1 MKYEK
6 HEIYSRRNEWALK
19 SINKVDN
26 AGVSESNKK
35 VIKQFQAFISST
47 GSGQLR
53 VAKLTHQLLTIVSLG
68 NFDLAAATKEDI
80 IAVVGLIN
88 NRDTYSQKIYGVNK
102 TTNYKIKTYSATTKA
117 DYRRTIKQLY
127 AWYKE
132 EDPRVDSEDRE
143 ERRITRKLYHYISKN
158 VSGSF
163 PKVEKDP
170 ASLLTDLD
178 IKKVLDEGCKDI
190 REKALIRFL
199 HESGVR
205 SGELLNMKWKDIKS
219 HSTHMDV
226 TVTGKTGM
234 RTIQIV
240 KSKHLITQWHNHT
253 SDNNDN
259 SFIWLGNSSNKP
271 KTVLKY
277 VGVSKLIK
285 RCFQRAG
292 LEKPCNLHHFRHSRA
307 SINGTEWT
315 EPVMRL
321 YFGWTPGSD
330 MPTQYCHT
338 SKKQL
343 LEACRTLNGIS
354 TKEDEDQHKAITC
367 PCGSVN
373 DNICRYCNTCGTAL
387 KVEYLMEDQEKIK
400 EQTDISIEKMID
412 LFSDPKNKASFDR
425 FVKLMGG

>member
-1 MKYEK
+1 MKYGIP
-6 HEIYSRRNEWALK
+6 EIYSKRYERALK
-19 SINKVDN
+19 TIKKIDN

-53 VAKLTHQLLTIVSLG
+53 VAKLTQQLLSIIYLKK
-68 NFDLAAATKEDI
+68 FDLAAAEKGDI
-80 IAVVGLIN
+80 IAIIGLIN
-88 NRDTYSQKIYGVNK
+88 NRNTYSKHRYGRDNTK
-102 TTNYKIKTYSATTKA
+102 TYKVKTYSEATKA
-117 DYRRTIKQLY
+117 DYRRCIKQFY
-127 AWYKE
+127 SWYKE
-132 EDPRVDSEDRE
+132 EDLRVDSEDRK
-143 ERRITRKLYHYISKN
+143 ERIIARKLYHYIEKN
-158 VSGSF
+158 VSSSS
-163 PKVEKDP
+163 PRIERDP
-170 ASLLTDLD
+170 SLLLTNLD
-178 IKKVLDEGCKDI
+178 IQKVLDEGCKEI

-219 HSTHMDV
+219 HRTHMDV

-240 KSKHLITQWHNHT
+240 KSKNLIAQWHNHT
-253 SDNNDN
+253 PDNNGN
-259 SFIWLGNSSNKP
+259 AFIWLGKSPSKP
-271 KTVLKY
+271 NAVLKH

-285 RCFQRAG
+285 KCFKRVG
-292 LEKPCNLHHFRHSRA
+292 LEKPCNLHWFRHSRA

-343 LEACRTLNGIS
+343 LEACKSLNGIS
-354 TKEDEDQHKAITC
+354 IKSDEDKHKALTC
-367 PCGSVN
+367 ACGTIN

-387 KVEYLMEDQEKIK
+387 KVEYLMEDEQKVKIQN
-400 EQTDISIEKMID
+400 ELSIDKMIEM
-412 LFSDPKNKASFDR
+412 FSNPKNKASFDR
-425 FVKLMGG
+425 FVKLMEG